1 MVSSATPR
9 ALLDEEVGS
18 LAGRRANWMDVWL
31 RGRVGGSVNGVLGGW
46 VIGSLNGW
54 VGEWSVGW
62 VSEWLAEGAGLTNCN
77 GPSTATP
84 RPARRANYLP
94 PPSSP
99 NTCTA
104 TYAASSTSLAKN
116 NTKKTNLK
124 SAAGTIVGSIFL
136 GNPARADASGAV
148 GGPTAGGVGGV
159 GGVISPPYTVLFLSV
174 FSRIRRSR
182 PPSRFKLTEL
192 LEYSGCP
199 LLRRDGRSS

>member
-84 RPARRANYLP
+84 RPARRANDLS

-116 NTKKTNLK
+116 NTKKTILK

-136 GNPARADASGAV
+136 GNPARAEKWRPDRLMQPPRKSLDGQ
-148 GGPTAGGVGGV
+148 GPTCQSTANFACVRK
-159 GGVISPPYTVLFLSV
+159 TMLQ
-174 FSRIRRSR
+174 
-182 PPSRFKLTEL
+182 L
-192 LEYSGCP
+192 L
-199 LLRRDGRSS
+199 L